1 MGNVCGIEIY
11 VSSLSLSLKLKKITI
26 FISSAK
32 YVCHRSVPLTISNF
46 VPLPLPPSTQNDNAL
61 TFIVCFIFLRPDASE
76 LLKHHF
82 FKKARVRV

>member
-11 VSSLSLSLKLKKITI
+11 VSSLSLSLKLKEITI

-32 YVCHRSVPLTISNF
+32 CVCHRSVPLTISNF
-46 VPLPLPPSTQNDNAL
+46 VPLPPSTQNDNAL
-61 TFIVCFIFLRPDASE
+61 TFIVCFFFLRPDASE